1 MTSIAVIPARGGS
14 KRVPGKN
21 VKPMFGKPLIAYTI
35 DAAQQSGLF
44 QRIVVTTDSE
54 EIAETAR
61 RCGAEVPFL
70 RGQNLA
76 DDVTPV
82 SAATVDVLV
91 RLDPAGD
98 VYDYACQLMANC
110 PLRTAE
116 DILDSYRQFTTT
128 GADSQ
133 LSVVKYGWQN
143 PWWALRR
150 DANFRLEPVF
160 KDYIMM
166 RSQDL
171 PEIFCPTG
179 AIWWAKTAVLRKAGT
194 YHIANRTGWA
204 MSSWERALD
213 IDTEEDWA
221 LVEALMGLARARSGS

>member
-1 MTSIAVIPARGGS
+1 MKSIAVIPARGGS

-35 DAAQQSGLF
+35 EAAQQSGLF

-54 EIAETAR
+54 EIAATAR
-61 RCGAEVPFL
+61 RFGAEVPFL

-82 SAATVDVLV
+82 SAATVDVLL

-98 VYDYACQLMANC
+98 VFDYACQLMANC

-116 DILDSYRQFTTT
+116 DILDSYRQFATT

-160 KDYIMM
+160 KDYIMQ

-179 AIWWAKTAVLRKAGT
+179 AIWWAKTPVLRREGT

-213 IDTEEDWA
+213 IDTAEDWA
-221 LVEALMGLARARSGS
+221 LVEALMGLARARSGA

>member
-1 MTSIAVIPARGGS
+1 MIPARGGS

-21 VKPMFGKPLIAYTI
+21 VKPMFGKPLIGYTI

-61 RCGAEVPFL
+61 RLGADVPFL

-76 DDVTPV
+76 DDITPV

-98 VYDYACQLMANC
+98 AFDYACQLMANC
-110 PLRTAE
+110 PLRNAE

-133 LSVVKYGWQN
+133 LSVVRYGWQN

-150 DANFRLEPVF
+150 DADFKLEPVF

-179 AIWWAKTAVLRKAGT
+179 AIWWAKTPVLRKEGT
-194 YHIANRTGWA
+194 YHIPNRTGWA